1 MGVCWKTFAF
11 GPAFSATFIVISFRA
26 AGALHTGRNATK
38 VADKG
43 RAEGS
48 RPRLPPGGRN
58 TG

>member
-11 GPAFSATFIVISFRA
+11 GPAFSATFIAISFGA

-43 RAEGS
+43 RDEGS
-48 RPRLPPGGRN
+48 RPSLPSGCRN